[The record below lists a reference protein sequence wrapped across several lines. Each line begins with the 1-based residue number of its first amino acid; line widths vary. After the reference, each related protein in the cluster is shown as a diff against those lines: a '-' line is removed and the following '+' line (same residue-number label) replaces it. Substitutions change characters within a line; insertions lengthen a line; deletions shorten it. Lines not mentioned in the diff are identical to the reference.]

1 MKLLRRVATPMAI
14 GVIAVIAPVEVSV
27 AIEIKQEMIKSPA
40 TINLWGIKVRRFT
53 TESTPPIPFATPA
66 KAPANKKIITIDR
79 TPLSPAA
86 VEKISSLSSNFLDR
100 SISGAM
106 ITPISNAPCRGIC
119 ENGASTPINE

>member
-79 TPLSPAA
+79 TPLSLQQLKRFRVYRQTFWSDPSA
-86 VEKISSLSSNFLDR
+86 
-100 SISGAM
+100 GQ
-106 ITPISNAPCRGIC
+106 
-119 ENGASTPINE
+119 